1 MDGSLGARAAA
12 RRPSRPAQAP
22 QASPL
27 SRIPISVITLIV
39 AIGVFVSCAGYAAGR
54 AGDGPNTGSGIA
66 LYWFGQLMIV
76 VPIAG
81 RLLSRRP
88 LSNGNIVTL
97 ISVLTIAEYLLKCTY
112 DPLGFAFNDEFL
124 HWRGTTNMLQS
135 GQLFELNYGLPI
147 GTHYPGIQ
155 EVTSA
160 LISATGLSVFEAG
173 LVVAGVAHM
182 LYVLFLY
189 LAFVVAIRSH
199 RIAGIAVL
207 LYFAAPSLTSF
218 NSMFIY
224 ETLALAFLAMCIVAG
239 LRSAIERSAQVRR
252 RWFIVAVLCIFATVI
267 THHVTSYMLTAF
279 LILVAIAS
287 RLTGS
292 RNTATR
298 FGWLAAISALSVI
311 LWIATVA
318 RDTISYFSP
327 TVGTFTQAIQGF
339 SSGGSSSNSNT
350 PSTVSSPMGNLAL
363 EIVTLLLL
371 SVLIAIGSWQAWKR
385 HRRHPWIIGMMI
397 GALLG
402 WAASIGIRIATAD
415 GQEIAGRAATYIYIP
430 VAVIAALALTRL
442 VNSAPMRRW
451 GAAVTV
457 VVVGT
462 VTALLI
468 NGLANG
474 WPPSWE
480 RLPGPHE
487 VASFEASVDPQEVE
501 IGYWSLKELGPGN
514 VIASDQGLY
523 PVLIG
528 YGNQNP
534 QQQVSMLYTTPTWT
548 PAVAGD
554 AGALNIQYVETDTR
568 LTQSLPPSGNYF
580 TDQIVIT
587 GKVPLANLTKYN
599 HIEGVARVYDDG
611 TINFYDLVSA
621 GYVPPPKP

>member
-1 MDGSLGARAAA
+1 MDGSLGSRAAA

-22 QASPL
+22 PASPL

-54 AGDGPNTGSGIA
+54 AGQGPNTGSGIA
-66 LYWFGQLMIV
+66 LYWFGQVMIV

-88 LSNGNIVTL
+88 LSNGAIVTL
-97 ISVLTIAEYLLKCTY
+97 ISVLTIAEYILKCTY

-147 GTHYPGIQ
+147 GTHYPGIE

-173 LVVAGVAHM
+173 LVVAGIAHI

-239 LRSAIERSAQVRR
+239 LRSAIERSPQVRR
-252 RWFIVAVLCIFATVI
+252 RWFIVAVLSIFATVI

-279 LILVAIAS
+279 LILVAVAS
-287 RLTGS
+287 RFTGS
-292 RNTATR
+292 RNTAMR
-298 FGWLAAISALSVI
+298 FGLLAAISAVTVI
-311 LWIATVA
+311 GWIAFIAPETV
-318 RDTISYFSP
+318 SYFSP

-339 SSGGSSSNSNT
+339 TSGTSTSTKT
-350 PSTVSSPMGNLAL
+350 PSTATSPLGNLTL
-363 EIVTLLLL
+363 EIITLLLL
-371 SVLIAIGSWQAWKR
+371 TVLIAIGSWQAWKR

-397 GALLG
+397 GATLG
-402 WAASIGIRIATAD
+402 WAASVGIRIATAD

-442 VNSAPMRRW
+442 VNSAAMRRW
-451 GAAVTV
+451 GIAVGAAVAATV
-457 VVVGT
+457 S
-462 VTALLI
+462 ALLI

-487 VASFEASVDPQEVE
+487 VASFEASVDPQEVA

-534 QQQVSMLYTTPTWT
+534 QQQVSLFYATPTWT
-548 PAVAGD
+548 VQVAG
-554 AGALNIQYVETDTR
+554 AASGLNIQYVETDTR
-568 LTQSLPPSGNYF
+568 LTTSLPPSGNYF
-580 TDQIVIT
+580 TDQPVVT

-611 TINFYDLVSA
+611 TINFYDLVSP
-621 GYVPPPKP
+621 GYVPQPKP